1 METRDSAVLSPLR
14 RKEPQ
19 GSAALREKYRQV
31 RAQTESLCR
40 PLLDEDYV
48 IQTGAHVSPPKW
60 HLAHTSWFFERFLL
74 EPHLPGY
81 QVFDPHYAYLF
92 NSYYEQMGGFHPR
105 EQRGW
110 LSRPPLADVWHYRAH
125 VDDGMLA
132 VFAEMSAADHAD
144 LAARIQLGC
153 NHEQQHQEL
162 LLMDIKHN
170 FAVNPMRPVYQTAP
184 SRTVGAGE
192 ALHWVELEGGLTSI
206 GHGNGAFAFDN
217 EMPRHSIFLR
227 PYRLAS
233 RLVTNGEYMEFIK
246 SGGYERAHHWLSDGW
261 RSARDQ
267 QWGAPLYWERIEG
280 QWWHMTL
287 AGMRPVEE
295 KEPVC
300 HVSFYEADA
309 YARWAGKRL
318 PSEMEWEYATRGQAV
333 TGNFLESGRY
343 HPVAAE
349 GGGDALIQLFGDVWE
364 WTCSAYAP
372 YPGYRAPNGA
382 IGEYNGKFMC
392 NQLVLRGGACVT
404 PRAHIRASYR
414 NFFYPADRWQFS
426 GIRLAD
432 EV

>member
-1 METRDSAVLSPLR
+1 
-14 RKEPQ
+14 
-19 GSAALREKYRQV
+19 
-31 RAQTESLCR
+31 
-40 PLLDEDYV
+40 
-48 IQTGAHVSPPKW
+48 
-60 HLAHTSWFFERFLL
+60 
-74 EPHLPGY
+74 
-81 QVFDPHYAYLF
+81 
-92 NSYYEQMGGFHPR
+92 MGGFHPR

-184 SRTVGAGE
+184 RRTVGAGE
-192 ALHWVELEGGLTSI
+192 ALHWVALEGGLTSI

-217 EMPRHSIFLR
+217 EMPRHSNFLR

-233 RLVTNGEYMEFIK
+233 RLVPNGEYLEFIK
-246 SGGYERAHHWLSDGW
+246 SGGYERAHHSVSDGW

-280 QWWHMTL
+280 QWRDKTL

-300 HVSFYEADA
+300 HVSFYEAAA
-309 YARWAGKRL
+309 YARWAGTRQ

-349 GGGDALIQLFGDVWE
+349 GGGDALIQLFGDVWVL
-364 WTCSAYAP
+364 TCSAYAP

-404 PRAHIRASYR
+404 
-414 NFFYPADRWQFS
+414 
-426 GIRLAD
+426 
-432 EV
+432 